1 MRVFQNSGLYPKYLD
16 RLNQLALT
24 NSSFASRL
32 SVFLNDR
39 FGALHFLKPV
49 LDSNTS
55 AFFTNGDD
63 EVLQRAWA
71 AENGMPKKS
80 DLADILLAQI
90 EHHRADV
97 FYNLDPMRYGNAFLA
112 QLPGCVKRTVAW
124 RAAPSVGGDFG
135 NHNIILN
142 NFPSLLQGYRDEG
155 VRAEYFTPAHD
166 PVMDSY
172 AANTD
177 RPIDILF
184 VGGYSRHHRKRAAI
198 LEAVAKLRDEYKI
211 VFHLDRSRM
220 TRLAETPV
228 GWIGPLAKH
237 RRPKDIRAVSAD
249 AVFGLDLYAA
259 ISKAKI
265 VINGAVDMAGK
276 DRGNM
281 RCWEAMG
288 CGAVLLSDAG
298 HYPEGMIGGETLALY
313 DNPLKAVQSIHDIL
327 QQTDRQKNMTL
338 NAGVLIRDRYN
349 KAVQWEAF
357 QSLCN

>member
-1 MRVFQNSGLYPKYLD
+1 
-16 RLNQLALT
+16 
-24 NSSFASRL
+24 
-32 SVFLNDR
+32 VFLNDR
-39 FGALHFLKPV
+39 YGALHFLKPV
-49 LDSNTS
+49 LDGDPS

-71 AENGMPKKS
+71 AENGMQQNS
-80 DLADILLAQI
+80 TLTDILLAQI

-112 QLPGCVKRTVAW
+112 RLPGCVKRTVAW
-124 RAAPSVGGDFG
+124 RAAPSAGGDFG

-142 NFPSLLQGYRDEG
+142 NFPSLLQGYRHEG
-155 VRAEYFTPAHD
+155 MRAEYFTPAHD

-198 LEAVAKLRDEYKI
+198 LESVAKLRDQYKI

-220 TRLAETPV
+220 TRLAETPA

-237 RRPKDIRAVSAD
+237 RRPSDIRAVSAE

-259 ISKAKI
+259 ISNAKI
-265 VINGAVDMAGK
+265 VINGAVDMAGE

-298 HYPEGMIGGETLALY
+298 HYPEGMIDGETMLCYNSAY
-313 DNPLKAVQSIHDIL
+313 DLNESIVSEL
-327 QQTDRQKNMTL
+327 RYENKL
-338 NAGVLIRDRYN
+338 NKTAKTGFNFIKSKYKKDKQFENFIRI
-349 KAVQWEAF
+349 V
-357 QSLCN
+357 S